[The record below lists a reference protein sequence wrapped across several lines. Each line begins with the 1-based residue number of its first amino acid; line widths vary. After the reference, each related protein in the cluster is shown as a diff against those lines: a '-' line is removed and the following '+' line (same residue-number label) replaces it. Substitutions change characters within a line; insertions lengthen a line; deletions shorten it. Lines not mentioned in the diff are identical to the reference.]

1 MESVRAHLQALQEQL
16 DRIEAE
22 KKKVAPPLQ
31 SLVDRVEQ
39 ARRWTEELM
48 PVSRQ
53 DVVHEMQTRLS
64 PLLQDIVEVLKHQ
77 QSRLEVLELTL
88 LQQQTHKMS
97 PRRCVDA

>member
-31 SLVDRVEQ
+31 SLVDRVERAQ
-39 ARRWTEELM
+39 RWSEELM
-48 PVSRQ
+48 PRSKKEIA
-53 DVVHEMQTRLS
+53 DEMQKRLV

-88 LQQQTHKMS
+88 LQQQT
-97 PRRCVDA
+97 RELR

>member
-31 SLVDRVEQ
+31 SLVDRVGRAQ
-39 ARRWTEELM
+39 RWSQELM
-48 PVSRQ
+48 PTSKQ
-53 DVVHEMQTRLS
+53 PIADEMQRRLA

-77 QSRLEVLELTL
+77 QSRIEVLELTL
-88 LQQQTHKMS
+88 LQQQARKLS
-97 PRRCVDA
+97 PRRFDQ